1 MAAFVMKS
9 RQNSSVRRW
18 RAAPWVWPVT
28 GFVVLWSV
36 LVVLPLVLLVVY
48 SFLQTR
54 GYKVDWTFSFD
65 TWNTLF
71 ESGRWTV
78 TTRTLRIALTVT
90 LIELL
95 LAFPFSLWLAKGCK
109 SKTTKAV
116 VLTLL
121 TIPFF
126 LDVSS
131 RTIVWRPIFGSH
143 GPLNSLLIDFGVV
156 DAPIQ
161 WLLFSEFAVHFGMIA
176 PYFPTMVFPIF
187 LVLSLIDD
195 EYIEAAR
202 DLGAS
207 PLQTLFLVIIPL
219 SMPGV
224 VAGIVFTLVPTMAE
238 YAVPQLMGG
247 FNINLLGRSV
257 ESALT
262 ALKYPTAAALSTF
275 IIALLAALLVAL
287 VFLLRRRGGLA
298 GVFGAL
304 KR

>member
-1 MAAFVMKS
+1 MFAMKMRQDSAFA
-9 RQNSSVRRW
+9 RW
-18 RAAPWVWPVT
+18 RGAPWVWPVT
-28 GFVVLWSV
+28 GFVVLWSI
-36 LVVLPLVLLVVY
+36 LVVVPLVLLVFY
-48 SFLQTR
+48 SFLQVR
-54 GYKVDWTFSFD
+54 GFKVDWTFNLD
-65 TWNTLF
+65 TWARVF
-71 ESGRWTV
+71 ESGRWQV
-78 TTRTLRIALTVT
+78 TTRTLRIAVTVT

-95 LAFPFSLWLAKGCK
+95 IAFPFSLWLAKACK
-109 SKTTKAV
+109 SKIVKAV

-131 RTIVWRPIFGSH
+131 RTIVWRPIFGTQ
-143 GPLNSLLIDFGVV
+143 GPLNSVLV
-156 DAPIQ
+156 DLGLVDGPIE

-176 PYFPTMVFPIF
+176 PYFPTMVFPVF

-195 EYIEAAR
+195 EYIEASR

-207 PLQTLFLVIIPL
+207 PLQTLSHVTIPL
-219 SMPGV
+219 AMPGIM
-224 VAGIVFTLVPTMAE
+224 AGIVFTLVPTMAE

-247 FNINLLGRSV
+247 FTVNLLGRSV

-275 IIALLAALLVAL
+275 IIALLAALLAAL
-287 VFLLRRRGGLA
+287 VLLLHRRGGLA

-304 KR
+304 SR